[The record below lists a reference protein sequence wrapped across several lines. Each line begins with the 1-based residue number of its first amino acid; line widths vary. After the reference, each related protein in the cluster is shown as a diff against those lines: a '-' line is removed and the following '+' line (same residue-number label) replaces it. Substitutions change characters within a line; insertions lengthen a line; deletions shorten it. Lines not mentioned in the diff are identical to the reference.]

1 MAGAGGGPGIGGAAG
16 TGSAAGMSRIE
27 WVRSGCRLLG
37 SIAAEFS
44 RTRPFDG
51 LTIGTGIHL
60 EPKTVA
66 LLLTLAQG
74 GARVVSTGNLSSTQA
89 DAVEYLRARG
99 VEVIGSATTDEGV
112 HDEHLHEVIA
122 TRPHL
127 LLDNGGDLFVRYL
140 AEPYPGLLGGTEET
154 TSGRMRLR
162 PLAARLGV
170 PVLVINDSPI
180 KQFAEN
186 RHAVGQSV
194 LESYLRITNQMT
206 NGRQVAVFGYG
217 ACGKGVAANFRNA
230 CASVTVV
237 EIDPV
242 TRLEASLDGFAV
254 PGRDQALR
262 AADLVITVT
271 GAESVI
277 TADDL
282 GLLKDGAVLMNAGH
296 FPREIAVDDLAGA
309 ASVVERYPA
318 ADGIET
324 FRLADGRRFHL
335 LTRGHMANLAGP
347 RPLGNSIES
356 MDLGFAL
363 QARCLEAVAA
373 GSLVG
378 GHTVVPVPQF
388 IDELVAMS
396 FLDRYGRS
404 GESARSGGS
413 GSTGGSGSG
422 PGARAAGSNGAGG
435 LADDEGAGQHLAAGR
450 APGPDV
456 RA

>member
-1 MAGAGGGPGIGGAAG
+1 MLDTEGVIPGAEG
-16 TGSAAGMSRIE
+16 TPGMSRIE
-27 WVRSGCRLLG
+27 WVRSSCRLLD
-37 SIAAEFS
+37 SIAAEFT

-66 LLLTLAQG
+66 LLLTLAEG

-89 DAVEYLRARG
+89 DAVAYLRARG
-99 VEVIGSATTDEGV
+99 VEVIGAATTDEAE
-112 HDEHLHEVIA
+112 HDEHLQQVIA
-122 TRPHL
+122 ARPQL

-140 AEPYPGLLGGTEET
+140 TEPYPGLLGGTEET
-154 TSGRMRLR
+154 TSGRMRLL
-162 PLAARLGV
+162 PLAAALQV

-206 NGRQVAVFGYG
+206 NGRRVAVFGYG

-230 CASVTVV
+230 CASVAVV

-254 PGRDQALR
+254 PGRAEALR
-262 AADLVITVT
+262 DADVVITVT

-277 TADDL
+277 TGDDL
-282 GLLKDGAVLMNAGH
+282 GVLKDDVVLMNAGH
-296 FPREIAVDDLAGA
+296 FPREIAVDGLARAPG
-309 ASVVERYPA
+309 VVQRSAA

-324 FRLADGRRFHL
+324 FRLDDGRRIHL

-363 QARCLEAVAA
+363 QARCLEAIAT
-373 GSLVG
+373 GSLGG
-378 GHTVVPVPQF
+378 GHVVVPVPRF
-388 IDELVAMS
+388 IDELVATS

-404 GESARSGGS
+404 G
-413 GSTGGSGSG
+413 T
-422 PGARAAGSNGAGG
+422 P
-435 LADDEGAGQHLAAGR
+435 
-450 APGPDV
+450 PV
-456 RA
+456 